1 MVEHRMASG
10 QCYNRPIIW
19 KGEIMTI
26 RHKNYIPDDIEVI
39 GANANNLKNINVN
52 IPLNSFV
59 AITGVSGSGKSSL
72 AMDTIYAEGA
82 RKYLNALSTYTRRR
96 ITQIGRSDVK
106 NIKNLPSTIALRQ
119 RPTVP
124 SVRSTV
130 GTMTESL
137 NILRLMYSRLAS
149 IVCPNGHRLDP
160 TLKISEVMD
169 LPTSDEEMGMMTCPV
184 CNAKFM
190 AFSAEDFAFNSEGA
204 CPTCQGTGFLKEI
217 ELDKIIPDKTLSIDE
232 GAIKSWG
239 LPGRT
244 LQRDIIKELGVRT
257 DVPYQDLTAKEK
269 DIIVNGKEQ
278 KKEILVPTKT
288 GRSFRLN
295 ALYENAVTAVKNSL
309 KSTKN
314 ENTLVRLER
323 FYSEKVCPDCHGSRF
338 NPKLFSNELVGKN
351 IAEVSQFTIS
361 ELQSF
366 CKDVMNWLPAD
377 MQALGKNLTN
387 ELLDLLS
394 PIVDLGLNYL
404 SISRAGNTLSTGE
417 LQRIQ
422 LARTIRNQMTG
433 VLYVLDEPSVGL
445 HAANVSGLIK
455 ILHELVQLGNSLV
468 VVDHDTSIIAA
479 ADYVIEIGPDSGKDG
494 GQVISQGTVEEI
506 KKNQKSVIQPYLT
519 GQAKIIQ
526 HKQTE
531 PFQKGTIDVKIS
543 DRYNIHNMTAKFSKE
558 SLNVVSGMS
567 GSGKTTLI
575 FDSLLPAL
583 MAKIENEPLPKF
595 VKSVDTADIKN
606 IVKVDSVPIGKNVRS
621 TVGTYT
627 KILDHLRKIFAETP
641 AAKAQ
646 KFTPT
651 YFSYNNK
658 QGACPNCGGTGV
670 ITLDIQY
677 LPDMVQTCPVCHGNR
692 YKKDIL
698 DITWHGKNIAEILDM
713 SVKEADEFFSDVPN
727 IKGTLDVLINIGLS
741 YLKLGESTPTLSGG
755 EAQRLKLVTYMKRS
769 QKNQLFVFD
778 EPSVGL
784 HPKDVGVLLDV
795 FNKLLKRHATIIV
808 IEHDLD
814 IIANADYINDLGPEG
829 GVNGGKIVATGTPKA
844 VAENQNS
851 LTGEY
856 LKQHLQLFNEI

>member
-1 MVEHRMASG
+1 
-10 QCYNRPIIW
+10 
-19 KGEIMTI
+19 MTI
-26 RHKNYIPDDIEVI
+26 RHKNYIPDNIEVT
-39 GANANNLKNINVN
+39 GANANNLKNIDVE

-96 ITQIGRSDVK
+96 ITQMGRSDVK
-106 NIKNLPSTIALRQ
+106 DIKNLPSTIALRQ
-119 RPTVP
+119 RPVVP

-137 NILRLMYSRLAS
+137 NILRLMFSRLS
-149 IVCPNGHRLDP
+149 SVVCPNGHRLDP
-160 TLKISEVMD
+160 TLKISEAMD
-169 LPTSDEEMGMMTCPV
+169 LPTSDENMGKITCPV
-184 CNAKFM
+184 CGVKFM
-190 AFSAEDFAFNSEGA
+190 NFGAEDFAFNSDGA

-217 ELDKIIPDKTLSIDE
+217 EIDKIIPDDSLTIDE
-232 GAIKSWG
+232 GAIRSWN

-244 LQRDIIKELGVRT
+244 LQKDVIKELGVRT
-257 DVPYQDLTAKEK
+257 NVPFKDLTDKEK
-269 DIIVNGKEQ
+269 DIVINGPEQ

-309 KSTKN
+309 KGTKN
-314 ENTLVRLER
+314 ENTLTRLER

-338 NPKLFSNELVGKN
+338 NPKLFSNQLVGKN
-351 IAEVSQFTIS
+351 IAEVSNFTIS
-361 ELQSF
+361 ELQDF
-366 CKDVMNWLPAD
+366 CQDIMAWLPAD

-445 HAANVSGLIK
+445 HAANVDGLIK
-455 ILHELVQLGNSLV
+455 ILRELVRLGNSLV

-479 ADYVIEIGPDSGKDG
+479 ADYVIEIGPDSGSDG
-494 GQVISQGTVEEI
+494 GRIISQGTVDQI
-506 KKNQKSVIQPYLT
+506 KDDKDSVIQPYLNGT
-519 GQAKIIQ
+519 ADIIKHQA
-526 HKQTE
+526 TE
-531 PFQKGTIDVKIS
+531 PFQKGTISVSIK
-543 DRYNIHNMTAKFSKE
+543 DRHNIHDLTAKFSKE
-558 SLNVVSGMS
+558 SLNLVSGMS

-575 FDSLLPAL
+575 FDSLLPA
-583 MAKIENEPLPKF
+583 MTDKIEGEKLPKF
-595 VKSVDTADIKN
+595 VKSVETADIKN

-627 KILDHLRKIFAETP
+627 KILDHLRKLFSQTP
-641 AAKAQ
+641 EAKAK

-692 YKKDIL
+692 YKKEIL
-698 DITWHGKNIAEILDM
+698 DINWHGKNIAEILNM
-713 SVKEADEFFSDVPN
+713 SVKEAADFFQDVPN
-727 IKGTLDVLINIGLS
+727 IKNTLDVLISIGLG

-755 EAQRLKLVTYMKRS
+755 EAQRMKLVTYMKRS
-769 QKNQLFVFD
+769 QKNQLFIFD

-795 FNKLLKRHATIIV
+795 FNKLLKKHATIIV

-829 GVNGGKIVATGTPKA
+829 GVNGGKIIATGTPKT
-844 VAENQNS
+844 VADNPAS
-851 LTGEY
+851 LTGKY
-856 LKQHLQLFNEI
+856 LKEHLQLFDEYY

>member
-1 MVEHRMASG
+1 
-10 QCYNRPIIW
+10 
-19 KGEIMTI
+19 MTI
-26 RHKNYIPDDIEVI
+26 RHKNYIPDNIEVT
-39 GANANNLKNINVN
+39 GANANNLKNIDVE

-96 ITQIGRSDVK
+96 ITQMGRSDVK
-106 NIKNLPSTIALRQ
+106 DIKNLPSTIALRQ
-119 RPTVP
+119 RPVVP

-137 NILRLMYSRLAS
+137 NILRLMFSRLAS
-149 IVCPNGHRLDP
+149 VVCPNGHRLDP
-160 TLKISEVMD
+160 TLKISEAMD
-169 LPTSDEEMGMMTCPV
+169 LPTSDENMGMITCPV
-184 CNAKFM
+184 CGVKFM
-190 AFSAEDFAFNSEGA
+190 NFGAEDFAFNSDGA

-217 ELDKIIPDKTLSIDE
+217 EIDKIIPDESLTIDE
-232 GAIKSWG
+232 GAIRSWN

-244 LQRDIIKELGVRT
+244 LQKEIIKELGVRT
-257 DVPYQDLTAKEK
+257 DVPFKDLTDKEK
-269 DIIVNGKEQ
+269 NIVINGPEQ

-314 ENTLVRLER
+314 ENTLTRLER

-338 NPKLFSNELVGKN
+338 NPKLFSNQLVGKN
-351 IAEVSQFTIS
+351 IAEVSNFTIS
-361 ELQSF
+361 ELQGF
-366 CKDVMNWLPAD
+366 CQKVMAWLPTD
-377 MQALGKNLTN
+377 MQALGKNLTT
-387 ELLDLLS
+387 ELLDLLA

-445 HAANVSGLIK
+445 HAANVDGLIK
-455 ILHELVQLGNSLV
+455 ILRELVRLGNSLI

-479 ADYVIEIGPDSGKDG
+479 ADYVIEIGPDSGSDG
-494 GQVISQGTVEEI
+494 GRIISQGTVEQI
-506 KKNQKSVIQPYLT
+506 KAEKESVIQPYLNGT
-519 GQAKIIQ
+519 ADIIK
-526 HKQTE
+526 HKATK
-531 PFQKGTIDVKIS
+531 PFQKGTISVSIK
-543 DRYNIHNMTAKFSKE
+543 DRHNIHDLTAKFSKE
-558 SLNVVSGMS
+558 SLNLVSGMS

-583 MAKIENEPLPKF
+583 TDKIEGEKLPNF
-595 VKSVDTADIKN
+595 VKSVETADIKN

-627 KILDHLRKIFAETP
+627 KILDHLRKLFAETP
-641 AAKAQ
+641 EAKAK

-713 SVKEADEFFSDVPN
+713 SVKEAADFFQDVPN
-727 IKGTLDVLINIGLS
+727 IKNTLYVLISIGLS

-755 EAQRLKLVTYMKRS
+755 EAQRMKLVTFMKHS
-769 QKNQLFVFD
+769 QKNQLFIFD

-795 FNKLLKRHATIIV
+795 FNKLLKKHATIIV

-829 GVNGGKIVATGTPKA
+829 GVNGGKIVATGTPKT
-844 VAENQNS
+844 VADNPVS
-851 LTGEY
+851 LTGQY
-856 LKQHLQLFNEI
+856 LKEHLQLFNEY

>member
-1 MVEHRMASG
+1 
-10 QCYNRPIIW
+10 
-19 KGEIMTI
+19 MTI
-26 RHKNYIPDDIEVI
+26 RHKNYIPDNIEI
-39 GANANNLKNINVN
+39 TGANANNLKDLNVK

-72 AMDTIYAEGA
+72 AMDTIYSEGA

-96 ITQIGRSDVK
+96 ITQVGRSDVK
-106 NIKNLPSTIALRQ
+106 DIKNLPSTIALRQ
-119 RPTVP
+119 RPVVP

-137 NILRLMYSRLAS
+137 NILRLMFSRLAS
-149 IVCPNGHRLDP
+149 VLCPNGHRLDP
-160 TLKISEVMD
+160 TLKISQLMD
-169 LPTSDEEMGMMTCPV
+169 LPTSDEAMGQLTCPV
-184 CNAKFM
+184 CGVKFRI
-190 AFSAEDFAFNSEGA
+190 FGAEDFAFNSDGA

-217 ELDKIIPDKTLSIDE
+217 ELDKIIPDRSLTIDQGAVLS
-232 GAIKSWG
+232 WN

-244 LQRDIIKELGVRT
+244 LQKEVIKELGVRT
-257 DVPYQDLTAKEK
+257 DVPFQDLTK
-269 DIIVNGKEQ
+269 KEQ
-278 KKEILVPTKT
+278 DIVINGPEQRKEILVPTKT

-295 ALYENAVTAVKNSL
+295 ALYENAIAAVKNSL

-314 ENTLVRLER
+314 ENTLTRLER
-323 FYSEKVCPDCHGSRF
+323 FYSEKICPDCHGSRF
-338 NPKLFSNELVGKN
+338 NPKLFTNQLVGKN
-351 IAEVSQFTIS
+351 IAEVSNFTIS
-361 ELQSF
+361 QLQDF
-366 CKDVMNWLPAD
+366 CKEIMKWLPHD

-387 ELLDLLS
+387 ELLELLA

-404 SISRAGNTLSTGE
+404 AISRAGNSLSTGE

-445 HAANVSGLIK
+445 HPANVTGLIK
-455 ILHELVQLGNSLV
+455 ILRELVQLGNSLI

-494 GQVISQGTVEEI
+494 GRVISQGTVKEI
-506 KKNQKSVIQPYLT
+506 EANQQSVIQPYLT
-519 GQAKIIQ
+519 GTAQIIKHPVQ
-526 HKQTE
+526 K
-531 PFQKGTIDVKIS
+531 PFQKGTLQVEIG
-543 DRYNIHNMTAKFSKE
+543 DRYNIHGMTAKFSKE

-575 FDSLLPAL
+575 FESLVPAL
-583 MAKIENEPLPKF
+583 NDQLTGDKLPSY
-595 VKSVDTADIKN
+595 VKSVDPAGIKN

-627 KILDHLRKIFAETP
+627 KTLDQLRKIFAQTP
-641 AAKAQ
+641 AAKA
-646 KFTPT
+646 KKYTAT

-692 YKKDIL
+692 YKQDIL
-698 DITWHGKNIAEILDM
+698 NITWHGKNIAEILDM
-713 SVKEADEFFSDVPN
+713 SVREARDFFEDVPS
-727 IKGTLDVLINIGLS
+727 IKNTLDVLINIGLS

-769 QKNQLFVFD
+769 QKNQLFIFD

-784 HPKDVGVLLDV
+784 HPKDVGVLLGV
-795 FNKLLKRHATIIV
+795 FNKLLKKHATIIV

-814 IIANADYINDLGPEG
+814 IIANADYITDLGPEG
-829 GVNGGKIVATGTPKA
+829 GVNGGKIVATGSPKE
-844 VAENQNS
+844 VANNPAS
-851 LTGEY
+851 LTGKY
-856 LKQHLQLFNEI
+856 LKAHLQLFNED

>member
-1 MVEHRMASG
+1 
-10 QCYNRPIIW
+10 
-19 KGEIMTI
+19 MTI
-26 RHKNYIPDDIEVI
+26 RHKNYIPDNIEVI
-39 GANANNLKNINVN
+39 GANANNLKNINVD

-96 ITQIGRSDVK
+96 ITQMGRSDVK

-119 RPTVP
+119 RPVVP

-137 NILRLMYSRLAS
+137 NILRLMFSRLAS
-149 IVCPNGHRLDP
+149 VVCPNGHRLDP

-169 LPTSDEEMGMMTCPV
+169 LPTSDEDMGMMTCPV
-184 CNAKFM
+184 CQAKFM
-190 AFSAEDFAFNSEGA
+190 AFSAEDFAFNSDGA

-217 ELDKIIPDKTLSIDE
+217 ELDKIIPDQSLSIDE
-232 GAIKSWG
+232 GAIRSWN

-244 LQRDIIKELGVRT
+244 LQKDIIKELGVRT
-257 DVPYQDLTAKEK
+257 DVPFKDLTAKEK
-269 DIIVNGKEQ
+269 DIVINGKEQ

-295 ALYENAVTAVKNSL
+295 ALYENAITAVKNSL

-314 ENTLVRLER
+314 ENTLTRLER
-323 FYSEKVCPDCHGSRF
+323 FYTEKTCPDCHGSRF
-338 NPKLFSNELVGKN
+338 NPKLFTNELVGKN

-361 ELQSF
+361 QLQDF
-366 CKDVMNWLPAD
+366 CQEIMDWLPDD
-377 MQALGKNLTN
+377 MKSLGKNLTN

-445 HAANVSGLIK
+445 HAANVAGLIK
-455 ILHELVQLGNSLV
+455 ILRELVRLGNSLI

-479 ADYVIEIGPDSGKDG
+479 ADYVIEIGPDSGADG
-494 GQVISQGTVEEI
+494 GRVITQGTVEEI
-506 KKNQKSVIQPYLT
+506 EHHPDSVIQPYLT
-519 GQAKIIQ
+519 GKADIIKHQ
-526 HKQTE
+526 PTE
-531 PFQKGTIDVKIS
+531 VFKKGTISIQIG
-543 DRYNIHNMTAKFSKE
+543 DRYNIHDMTAKFSKE
-558 SLNVVSGMS
+558 SLNIVSGMS

-575 FDSLLPAL
+575 FESLLPAL
-583 MAKIENEPLPKF
+583 QDKIDGEQLPKF
-595 VKSVDTADIKN
+595 VKSVDNADIKN

-627 KILDHLRKIFAETP
+627 KILDHLRKIFAQTSE
-641 AAKAQ
+641 AKAK

-692 YKKDIL
+692 YKKEIL
-698 DITWHGKNIAEILDM
+698 DIMWHGKNIAEILDM
-713 SVKEADEFFSDVPN
+713 SVKQADKFFQDVPQ
-727 IKGTLDVLINIGLS
+727 IKNTLDVLINIGLS

-755 EAQRLKLVTYMKRS
+755 EAQRMKLVTYMKRS

-814 IIANADYINDLGPEG
+814 IISNADYINDLGPEG
-829 GVNGGKIVATGTPKA
+829 GVNGGKIIATGTLKT
-844 VAENQNS
+844 VANNSAS
-851 LTGEY
+851 LTGKY
-856 LKQHLQLFNEI
+856 LKEHLKLFNQD

>member
-1 MVEHRMASG
+1 
-10 QCYNRPIIW
+10 
-19 KGEIMTI
+19 MTI
-26 RHKNYIPDDIEVI
+26 RHKNYIPDNIEVI
-39 GANANNLKNINVN
+39 GANANNLKNINVD

-96 ITQIGRSDVK
+96 ITQMGRSDVK

-119 RPTVP
+119 RPVVP

-137 NILRLMYSRLAS
+137 NILRLMFSRLAS
-149 IVCPNGHRLDP
+149 VVCPNGHRLDP

-169 LPTSDEEMGMMTCPV
+169 LPTSDEDMGMMTCPV
-184 CNAKFM
+184 CQAKFM
-190 AFSAEDFAFNSEGA
+190 AFSAEDFAFNSDGA

-217 ELDKIIPDKTLSIDE
+217 ELDKIIPDQSLSIDE
-232 GAIKSWG
+232 GAIRSWN

-244 LQRDIIKELGVRT
+244 LQKDIIKELGVRT
-257 DVPYQDLTAKEK
+257 DVPFKDLTAKEK
-269 DIIVNGKEQ
+269 DIVINGKEQ

-295 ALYENAVTAVKNSL
+295 ALYENAIAAVKNSL

-314 ENTLVRLER
+314 ENTLTRLER
-323 FYSEKVCPDCHGSRF
+323 FYTEKTCPDCHGSRF
-338 NPKLFSNELVGKN
+338 NPKLFTNELVGKN

-361 ELQSF
+361 QLQDF
-366 CKDVMNWLPAD
+366 CQEIMDWLPDD
-377 MQALGKNLTN
+377 MKSLGKNLTN

-445 HAANVSGLIK
+445 HAANVAGLIK
-455 ILHELVQLGNSLV
+455 ILRELVRLGNSLI

-479 ADYVIEIGPDSGKDG
+479 ADYVIEIGPDSGADG
-494 GQVISQGTVEEI
+494 GRVITQGTVEEI
-506 KKNQKSVIQPYLT
+506 EHHPDSVIQPYLT
-519 GQAKIIQ
+519 GKADIIKHQ
-526 HKQTE
+526 PTE
-531 PFQKGTIDVKIS
+531 VFKKGTISIQIG
-543 DRYNIHNMTAKFSKE
+543 DRYNIHDMTAKFSKE
-558 SLNVVSGMS
+558 SLNIVSGMS

-575 FDSLLPAL
+575 FESLLPAL
-583 MAKIENEPLPKF
+583 QAKIDGEKLPKF
-595 VKSVDTADIKN
+595 VKSVDNADIKN

-627 KILDHLRKIFAETP
+627 KILDHLRKIFAQTSE
-641 AAKAQ
+641 AKAK

-692 YKKDIL
+692 YKKEIL
-698 DITWHGKNIAEILDM
+698 DIMWHGKNIAEILDM
-713 SVKEADEFFSDVPN
+713 SVKQADKFFQDVPQ
-727 IKGTLDVLINIGLS
+727 IKNTLDVLINIGLS

-755 EAQRLKLVTYMKRS
+755 EAQRMKLVTYMKRS

-814 IIANADYINDLGPEG
+814 IISNADYINDLGPEG
-829 GVNGGKIVATGTPKA
+829 GVNGGKIIATGTPKT
-844 VAENQNS
+844 VANNSAS
-851 LTGEY
+851 LTGKY
-856 LKQHLQLFNEI
+856 LKEHLKLFNQD

>member
-1 MVEHRMASG
+1 
-10 QCYNRPIIW
+10 
-19 KGEIMTI
+19 MTI
-26 RHKNYIPDDIEVI
+26 RHKNYIPDNIEVM
-39 GANANNLKNINVN
+39 GANANNLKNIDVD

-96 ITQIGRSDVK
+96 ITQMGRSDVK

-119 RPTVP
+119 RPVVP

-149 IVCPNGHRLDP
+149 IVCPNGHRLKP
-160 TLKISEVMD
+160 SLKVSEVMD
-169 LPTSDEEMGMMTCPV
+169 LPTSDEEMGMMICPTCGV
-184 CNAKFM
+184 KFM

-217 ELDKIIPDKTLSIDE
+217 ELSKIIPDQSLSIDD
-232 GAIKSWG
+232 GAVRSWS

-244 LQRDIIKELGVRT
+244 LQKDIIKELGVRT
-257 DVPYQDLTAKEK
+257 NIPFKDLTDKEK
-269 DIIVNGKEQ
+269 EIVINGKEQ

-295 ALYENAVTAVKNSL
+295 ALYENAITAVKNSL

-314 ENTLVRLER
+314 ENTLLRLER
-323 FYSEKVCPDCHGSRF
+323 FYSEKTCPDCHGSRF
-338 NPKLFSNELVGKN
+338 NPKLFTNELVGKN

-361 ELQSF
+361 ELQDF
-366 CKDVMNWLPAD
+366 CPKIMAWLPNE
-377 MQALGKNLTN
+377 MQALGKNLTT
-387 ELLDLLS
+387 ELLELLS
-394 PIVDLGLNYL
+394 PIVELGLNYL

-445 HAANVSGLIK
+445 HAANVAGLIK
-455 ILHELVQLGNSLV
+455 ILRELVRLGNSLI

-479 ADYVIEIGPDSGKDG
+479 ADYVIEIGPDSGADG
-494 GQVISQGTVEEI
+494 GRVITQGTVPEI
-506 KKNQKSVIQPYLT
+506 EQHSNSVIQPYLT
-519 GQAKIIQ
+519 GKAEIIK

-531 PFQKGTIDVKIS
+531 AFKHGAITIQIS
-543 DRYNIHNMTAKFSKE
+543 DRHNIHDMTAKFSKE
-558 SLNVVSGMS
+558 SFNVVSGMS

-583 MAKIENEPLPKF
+583 QANIDGEDKPEF
-595 VKSVDTADIKN
+595 VKKIDNSGIKN

-627 KILDHLRKIFAETP
+627 KILDHLRKLFSQTP
-641 AAKAQ
+641 EAQAK

-698 DITWHGKNIAEILDM
+698 EITWHGKNLAEILDM
-713 SVKEADEFFSDVPN
+713 SVKEADAFFKDVPK
-727 IKGTLDVLINIGLS
+727 IKTTLDVLINIGLS

-769 QKNQLFVFD
+769 QKDQLFVFD

-784 HPKDVGVLLDV
+784 HPKDVGTLLDV

-829 GVNGGKIVATGTPKA
+829 GVNGGKIVATGTPKT
-844 VAENQNS
+844 VASNANS
-851 LTGEY
+851 LTGKY
-856 LKQHLQLFNEI
+856 LKKHLDLYKNDLKG

>member
-1 MVEHRMASG
+1 
-10 QCYNRPIIW
+10 
-19 KGEIMTI
+19 MTI
-26 RHKNYIPDDIEVI
+26 RHKNYIPDNIEVI
-39 GANANNLKNINVN
+39 GANANNLKNIDVD

-96 ITQIGRSDVK
+96 ITQMGRSDVK

-149 IVCPNGHRLDP
+149 VKCPNGHRLKP

-169 LPTSDEEMGMMTCPV
+169 LPSTDEKMGMMTCPTCGV
-184 CNAKFM
+184 EFM

-217 ELDKIIPDKTLSIDE
+217 ELDKIIPDRNLTIDE
-232 GAIKSWG
+232 GAVRSWG

-244 LQRDIIKELGVRT
+244 LQKDVIKELGVRT
-257 DVPYQDLTAKEK
+257 DVPFKDLTDEEQ
-269 DIIVNGKEQ
+269 DIVINGKEQ

-295 ALYENAVTAVKNSL
+295 ALYENAFTAVRNSL

-314 ENTLVRLER
+314 ETTLTRLER
-323 FYSEKVCPDCHGSRF
+323 FYSEKVCPACHGSRF
-338 NPKLFSNELVGKN
+338 DPKLFSNELVGKN

-361 ELQSF
+361 ELQNF
-366 CKDVMNWLPAD
+366 CQKIMDWLPAD
-377 MQALGKNLTN
+377 MQELGKNLTH
-387 ELLDLLS
+387 ELLDLLT

-445 HAANVSGLIK
+445 HAANVDGLIK
-455 ILHELVQLGNSLV
+455 ILRELVQLGNSLI

-494 GQVISQGTVEEI
+494 GRVITQGTVAEI
-506 KKNQKSVIQPYLT
+506 KADKNSVIEPYLT
-519 GQAKIIQ
+519 GTTDIIK
-526 HKQTE
+526 HKQSE
-531 PFQKGTIDVKIS
+531 PFKNGAITIDIG
-543 DRYNIHNMTAKFSKE
+543 DRYNIHDMMAKFSKE

-575 FDSLLPAL
+575 FESLLPAL
-583 MAKIENEPLPKF
+583 KAEIDGEKLPKF
-595 VKSVDTADIKN
+595 VKSVDGAGLKN
-606 IVKVDSVPIGKNVRS
+606 IVTVDSIPIGKNVRS

-627 KILDHLRKIFAETP
+627 KILDHLRKLFADTP
-641 AAKAQ
+641 AAKAK

-677 LPDMVQTCPVCHGNR
+677 LPDMVQTCPVCRGNR

-698 DITWHGKNIAEILDM
+698 DITWHGKNLAEILNM
-713 SVKEADEFFSDVPN
+713 SVREADTFFEDVPQ
-727 IKGTLDVLINIGLS
+727 IKNTLDVLISIGLS

-755 EAQRLKLVTYMKRS
+755 EAQRMKLVTYMKRS
-769 QKNQLFVFD
+769 QKNQLFIFD

-784 HPKDVGVLLDV
+784 HPKDVGVLIDV

-814 IIANADYINDLGPEG
+814 IISNADYINDLGPEG
-829 GVNGGKIVATGTPKA
+829 GVNGGKIIATGTPKA
-844 VAENQNS
+844 IAENSAS
-851 LTGEY
+851 LTGKY
-856 LKQHLQLFNEI
+856 LKEHLQLFNDL

>member
-1 MVEHRMASG
+1 
-10 QCYNRPIIW
+10 
-19 KGEIMTI
+19 MTI
-26 RHKNYIPDDIEVI
+26 RHKNYIPDNIEVT
-39 GANANNLKNINVN
+39 GANANNLKNIDVE

-96 ITQIGRSDVK
+96 ITQMGRSDVK
-106 NIKNLPSTIALRQ
+106 DIKNLPSTIALRQ
-119 RPTVP
+119 RPVVP

-137 NILRLMYSRLAS
+137 NILRLMFSRLAS
-149 IVCPNGHRLDP
+149 VVCPNGHRLDP
-160 TLKISEVMD
+160 TLKISEAMD
-169 LPTSDEEMGMMTCPV
+169 LPTSDENMGMITCPV
-184 CNAKFM
+184 CGVKFM
-190 AFSAEDFAFNSEGA
+190 NFGAEDFAFNSDGA

-217 ELDKIIPDKTLSIDE
+217 EIDKIIPDESLTIDE
-232 GAIKSWG
+232 GAIRSWN

-244 LQRDIIKELGVRT
+244 LQKEIIKELGVRT
-257 DVPYQDLTAKEK
+257 DVPFKDLTDKEK
-269 DIIVNGKEQ
+269 DIVINGPEQ

-314 ENTLVRLER
+314 ENTLTRLER

-338 NPKLFSNELVGKN
+338 NPKLFSNQLVGKN
-351 IAEVSQFTIS
+351 IAEVSNFTIS
-361 ELQSF
+361 ELQGF
-366 CKDVMNWLPAD
+366 CQKVMAWLPTD
-377 MQALGKNLTN
+377 MQALGKNLTT

-445 HAANVSGLIK
+445 HAANVDGLIK
-455 ILHELVQLGNSLV
+455 ILRELVRLGNSLI

-479 ADYVIEIGPDSGKDG
+479 ADYVIEIGPDSGSDG
-494 GQVISQGTVEEI
+494 GRIISQGTVEQI
-506 KKNQKSVIQPYLT
+506 KAEKESVIQPYLNGT
-519 GQAKIIQ
+519 ADIIK
-526 HKQTE
+526 HKATKT
-531 PFQKGTIDVKIS
+531 FQKGTISVSIK
-543 DRYNIHNMTAKFSKE
+543 DRHNIHDLTAKFSKE
-558 SLNVVSGMS
+558 SLNLVSGMS

-583 MAKIENEPLPKF
+583 TDKIEGEKLPNF
-595 VKSVDTADIKN
+595 VKSVETADIKN

-627 KILDHLRKIFAETP
+627 KILDHLRKLFAETP
-641 AAKAQ
+641 EAKAK

-713 SVKEADEFFSDVPN
+713 SVKEAADFFQDVPN
-727 IKGTLDVLINIGLS
+727 IKNTLDVLISIGLS

-755 EAQRLKLVTYMKRS
+755 EAQRMKLVTFMKHS
-769 QKNQLFVFD
+769 QKNQLFIFD

-795 FNKLLKRHATIIV
+795 FNKLLKKHATIIV

-829 GVNGGKIVATGTPKA
+829 GVNGGKIVATGTPKT
-844 VAENQNS
+844 VADNPAS
-851 LTGEY
+851 LTGQY
-856 LKQHLQLFNEI
+856 LKEHLQLFNEY

>member
-1 MVEHRMASG
+1 
-10 QCYNRPIIW
+10 
-19 KGEIMTI
+19 MTI
-26 RHKNYIPDDIEVI
+26 RHKNYIPDNIEVI
-39 GANANNLKNINVN
+39 GANANNLKNINVD

-96 ITQIGRSDVK
+96 ITQMGRSDVK

-119 RPTVP
+119 RPVVP

-137 NILRLMYSRLAS
+137 NILRLMFSRLAS
-149 IVCPNGHRLDP
+149 VVCPNGHRLDP

-169 LPTSDEEMGMMTCPV
+169 LPTSDEDMGMMTCPV
-184 CNAKFM
+184 CQAKFM
-190 AFSAEDFAFNSEGA
+190 AFSAEDFAFNSDGA

-217 ELDKIIPDKTLSIDE
+217 ELDKIIPDQSLSIDE
-232 GAIKSWG
+232 GAIRSWN

-244 LQRDIIKELGVRT
+244 LQKDIIKELGVRT
-257 DVPYQDLTAKEK
+257 DVPFKDLTAKEK
-269 DIIVNGKEQ
+269 DIVINGKEQ

-295 ALYENAVTAVKNSL
+295 ALYENAIAAVKNSL

-314 ENTLVRLER
+314 ENTLTRLER
-323 FYSEKVCPDCHGSRF
+323 FYTEKTCPDCHGSRF
-338 NPKLFSNELVGKN
+338 NPKLFTNELVGKN

-361 ELQSF
+361 QLQDF
-366 CKDVMNWLPAD
+366 CQEIMDWLPDD
-377 MQALGKNLTN
+377 MKSLGKNLTN

-445 HAANVSGLIK
+445 HAANVAGLIK
-455 ILHELVQLGNSLV
+455 ILRELVRLGNSLI

-479 ADYVIEIGPDSGKDG
+479 ADYVIEIGPDSGADG
-494 GQVISQGTVEEI
+494 GRVITQGTVEEI
-506 KKNQKSVIQPYLT
+506 EHHPDSVIQPYLT
-519 GQAKIIQ
+519 GKADIIKHQ
-526 HKQTE
+526 PTE
-531 PFQKGTIDVKIS
+531 VFKKGTISIQIG
-543 DRYNIHNMTAKFSKE
+543 DRYNIHDMTAKFSKE
-558 SLNVVSGMS
+558 SLNIVSGMS

-575 FDSLLPAL
+575 FESLLPAL
-583 MAKIENEPLPKF
+583 QDKIDGEQLPKF
-595 VKSVDTADIKN
+595 VKSVDNADIKN

-627 KILDHLRKIFAETP
+627 KILDHLRKIFAQTSE
-641 AAKAQ
+641 AKAK

-692 YKKDIL
+692 YKKEIL
-698 DITWHGKNIAEILDM
+698 DIMWHGKNIAEILDM
-713 SVKEADEFFSDVPN
+713 SVKQADKFFQDVPQ
-727 IKGTLDVLINIGLS
+727 IKNTLDVLINIGLS

-755 EAQRLKLVTYMKRS
+755 EAQRMKLVTYMKRS

-814 IIANADYINDLGPEG
+814 IISNADYINDLGPEG
-829 GVNGGKIVATGTPKA
+829 GVNGGKIIATGTPKT
-844 VAENQNS
+844 VANNSAS
-851 LTGEY
+851 LTGKY
-856 LKQHLQLFNEI
+856 LKEHLKLFNQD

>member
-1 MVEHRMASG
+1 
-10 QCYNRPIIW
+10 
-19 KGEIMTI
+19 MTI
-26 RHKNYIPDDIEVI
+26 RHKNYIPDNIEVR
-39 GANANNLKNINVN
+39 GANANNLKNIDVD

-96 ITQIGRSDVK
+96 ITQMGRSDVK

-119 RPTVP
+119 RPVVP

-137 NILRLMYSRLAS
+137 NILRLMFSRLAS
-149 IVCPNGHRLDP
+149 VVCPNGHRLDP

-169 LPTSDEEMGMMTCPV
+169 LPTSDEAMGMMTCPV
-184 CNAKFM
+184 CGAKFM
-190 AFSAEDFAFNSEGA
+190 AFGAEDFAFNSDGA

-217 ELDKIIPDKTLSIDE
+217 ELEKIIPDESLSIDD
-232 GAIKSWG
+232 GAILSWG

-244 LQRDIIKELGVRT
+244 LQKDIIKELGVRT
-257 DVPYQDLTAKEK
+257 DVPFKDLTAKEK
-269 DIIVNGKEQ
+269 DIVINGKEQ

-295 ALYENAVTAVKNSL
+295 ALYENAITAVKNSL

-314 ENTLVRLER
+314 ETTLTRLER

-338 NPKLFSNELVGKN
+338 NPKLFSNELVDKN

-361 ELQSF
+361 ELQDF
-366 CKDVMNWLPAD
+366 CPKIMAWLPD
-377 MQALGKNLTN
+377 EMQALGKNLTT
-387 ELLDLLS
+387 ELLDLLA

-445 HAANVSGLIK
+445 HPANVAGLIK
-455 ILHELVQLGNSLV
+455 ILRELVRLGNSLV

-479 ADYVIEIGPDSGKDG
+479 ADYVIEIGPDSGSDG
-494 GQVISQGTVEEI
+494 GRVITQGTVEEI
-506 KKNQKSVIQPYLT
+506 EQHPDSVIQPYLT
-519 GQAKIIQ
+519 GKADIIK
-526 HKQTE
+526 HKQTQ
-531 PFQKGTIDVKIS
+531 PFKKGTISVNIS
-543 DRYNIHNMTAKFSKE
+543 DRYNIHDMSAKFSKE

-575 FDSLLPAL
+575 FESLLPAL
-583 MAKIENEPLPKF
+583 RAQIEGAPLPKF
-595 VKSVDTADIKN
+595 VKSVDNADIKN

-627 KILDHLRKIFAETP
+627 KVLDHLRKLFSQTP
-641 AAKAQ
+641 AAQAK

-677 LPDMVQTCPVCHGNR
+677 LPDMVQTCPICHGNR

-698 DITWHGKNIAEILDM
+698 DITWHGKNIAEILNL
-713 SVKEADEFFSDVPN
+713 SVREADEFFKDVPQ
-727 IKGTLDVLINIGLS
+727 IKNTLDVLISIGLS

-755 EAQRLKLVTYMKRS
+755 EAQRMKLVTYMKRS
-769 QKNQLFVFD
+769 QKNQLFIFD

-795 FNKLLKRHATIIV
+795 FNKLLKKHATIIV

-844 VAENQNS
+844 IADNAAS
-851 LTGEY
+851 LTGKY
-856 LKQHLQLFNEI
+856 LKEHLQLFNEY

>member
-1 MVEHRMASG
+1 
-10 QCYNRPIIW
+10 
-19 KGEIMTI
+19 MTI
-26 RHKNYIPDDIEVI
+26 RHKNYIPDNIEVF
-39 GANANNLKNINVN
+39 GANANNLKNIDVE

-96 ITQIGRSDVK
+96 ITQMGRSDVK
-106 NIKNLPSTIALRQ
+106 DIKNLPSTIALRQ
-119 RPTVP
+119 RPVVP

-149 IVCPNGHRLDP
+149 VVCPNGHRLEP

-169 LPTSDEEMGMMTCPV
+169 LPSTDEEMGMMTCPV
-184 CNAKFM
+184 CGAKFM

-217 ELDKIIPDKTLSIDE
+217 ELDKIIPDQNLSIDE
-232 GAIKSWG
+232 GAIRSWN

-244 LQRDIIKELGVRT
+244 LQKDIIKELGVRT
-257 DVPYQDLTAKEK
+257 NIPFKDLTDKEK
-269 DIIVNGKEQ
+269 DIVINGKEQ

-295 ALYENAVTAVKNSL
+295 ALYENAITAVKNSL

-314 ENTLVRLER
+314 ENTLTRLER

-361 ELQSF
+361 QLRDF
-366 CKDVMNWLPAD
+366 CQEIMDWLPED
-377 MQALGKNLTN
+377 MQALGKNLTT

-404 SISRAGNTLSTGE
+404 SIARAGNTLSTGE

-445 HAANVSGLIK
+445 HPANVSGLIK
-455 ILHELVQLGNSLV
+455 ILRELVKLGNSLI

-494 GQVISQGTVEEI
+494 GQVITHGTVPEI
-506 KKNQKSVIQPYLT
+506 ENHPDSVIQPYLT
-519 GQAKIIQ
+519 GKANIIKHSQ
-526 HKQTE
+526 SE
-531 PFQKGTIDVKIS
+531 PFTKGEIDIQIG
-543 DRYNIHNMTAKFSKE
+543 DRYNIHDMTAKFSKE

-575 FDSLLPAL
+575 FESLLPAL
-583 MAKIENEPLPKF
+583 QDKIEGEALPKF
-595 VKSVDTADIKN
+595 VKSVDTADLKN

-627 KILDHLRKIFAETP
+627 KILDHLRKLFAELP
-641 AAKAQ
+641 EAKAK

-713 SVKEADEFFSDVPN
+713 SVKEAAEFFEDVPN
-727 IKGTLDVLINIGLS
+727 IKNTLDVLINIGLS

-755 EAQRLKLVTYMKRS
+755 EAQRLKLVTYMKKS

-784 HPKDVGVLLDV
+784 HPKDVGVLMDV
-795 FNKLLKRHATIIV
+795 FNRLLKKHATIIV

-829 GVNGGKIVATGTPKA
+829 GINGGKIVATGNPKA
-844 VAENQNS
+844 IADNPDS
-851 LTGEY
+851 LTGKY
-856 LKQHLQLFNEI
+856 LKEHLKLFNEY

>member
-1 MVEHRMASG
+1 M
-10 QCYNRPIIW
+10 
-19 KGEIMTI
+19 
-26 RHKNYIPDDIEVI
+26 
-39 GANANNLKNINVN
+39 
-52 IPLNSFV
+52 F
-59 AITGVSGSGKSSL
+59 
-72 AMDTIYAEGA
+72 
-82 RKYLNALSTYTRRR
+82 
-96 ITQIGRSDVK
+96 
-106 NIKNLPSTIALRQ
+106 
-119 RPTVP
+119 
-124 SVRSTV
+124 
-130 GTMTESL
+130 
-137 NILRLMYSRLAS
+137 SRLAS
-149 IVCPNGHRLDP
+149 VVCPNGHRLDP

-169 LPTSDEEMGMMTCPV
+169 LPTSDEDMGMMTCPV
-184 CNAKFM
+184 CGAKFM
-190 AFSAEDFAFNSEGA
+190 AFSAEDFAFNSDGA

-217 ELDKIIPDKTLSIDE
+217 EIDKIIPDKNLSIDD
-232 GAIKSWG
+232 GAIRSWN

-244 LQRDIIKELGVRT
+244 LQKDIIKELGVRT
-257 DVPYQDLTAKEK
+257 DVPFKDLTAKEK
-269 DIIVNGKEQ
+269 EIVINGKEQ

-295 ALYENAVTAVKNSL
+295 ALYENAITAVKNSL

-314 ENTLVRLER
+314 ENTLARLER
-323 FYSEKVCPDCHGSRF
+323 FYSEKVCPACHGSRF
-338 NPKLFSNELVGKN
+338 NPKLFSNQLVDKN

-366 CKDVMNWLPAD
+366 CTDIMNWLPNE
-377 MQALGKNLTN
+377 MQALGKNLTT
-387 ELLDLLS
+387 ELLDLLA

-445 HAANVSGLIK
+445 HAANVAGLIK
-455 ILHELVQLGNSLV
+455 ILRELVQLGNSLI

-494 GQVISQGTVEEI
+494 GKVITQGTVAEI
-506 KKNQKSVIQPYLT
+506 KEHPNSVIQPYLT
-519 GQAKIIQ
+519 GKADILK
-526 HKQTE
+526 HKQTK
-531 PFQKGTIDVKIS
+531 PFTKGTISVEIS
-543 DRYNIHNMTAKFSKE
+543 DRYNIHNMVAKFSKE

-583 MAKIENEPLPKF
+583 KDKIDGEQLPKF
-595 VKSVDTADIKN
+595 VQNVDPADIKN
-606 IVKVDSVPIGKNVRS
+606 IVTVDSVPIGKNVRS

-627 KILDHLRKIFAETP
+627 KVLDHLRKIFAQTA
-641 AAKAQ
+641 AAKAK

-692 YKKDIL
+692 YKKEIL
-698 DITWHGKNIAEILDM
+698 EIEWQGKNIAEILDM
-713 SVKEADEFFSDVPN
+713 SVKEAAEFFKEEPK
-727 IKGTLDVLINIGLS
+727 IKNTLDVLNSMGLS

-755 EAQRLKLVTYMKRS
+755 EAQRMKLVTYMKHS
-769 QKNQLFVFD
+769 QKNQLFIFD

-829 GVNGGKIVATGTPKA
+829 GINGGKIVATGTPKTIA
-844 VAENQNS
+844 NNSSS
-851 LTGEY
+851 LTGKY
-856 LKQHLQLFNEI
+856 LKKHLQLFNEY

>member
-1 MVEHRMASG
+1 
-10 QCYNRPIIW
+10 
-19 KGEIMTI
+19 MTI
-26 RHKNYIPDDIEVI
+26 RHKNYIPDNIEVV
-39 GANANNLKNINVN
+39 GANANNLKNIDVD

-96 ITQIGRSDVK
+96 ITQMGRSDVK

-149 IVCPNGHRLDP
+149 VKCPNGHRLNP

-169 LPTSDEEMGMMTCPV
+169 LPSSDEEMGMMTCPV
-184 CNAKFM
+184 CGIKFM
-190 AFSAEDFAFNSEGA
+190 AFGAEDFAFNSDGA

-217 ELDKIIPDKTLSIDE
+217 ELDKIIPDKSLTIDE
-232 GAIKSWG
+232 GAVRSWN

-244 LQRDIIKELGVRT
+244 LQKDIIKELGVRT
-257 DVPYQDLTAKEK
+257 DVPFKDLTAEER
-269 DIIVNGKEQ
+269 DIVINGKEQ
-278 KKEILVPTKT
+278 KKEILVPTAT

-295 ALYENAVTAVKNSL
+295 ALYENAITAVKNSL

-314 ENTLVRLER
+314 ENTLTRLER
-323 FYSEKVCPDCHGSRF
+323 FYSEKVCLDCHGSRF
-338 NPKLFSNELVGKN
+338 NPKLFDNELVGKN

-361 ELQSF
+361 ELQDF
-366 CKDVMNWLPAD
+366 CQKIMDWLPED
-377 MQALGKNLTN
+377 MKPLGKNLTN

-394 PIVDLGLNYL
+394 PIIDLGLNYL

-445 HAANVSGLIK
+445 HAANVAGLIK
-455 ILHELVQLGNSLV
+455 ILRELVQLGNSLV

-479 ADYVIEIGPDSGKDG
+479 ADYVIEIGPDSGQDG
-494 GQVISQGTVEEI
+494 GQVITQGTVEQIEE
-506 KKNQKSVIQPYLT
+506 NNNSVIQPYLNGT
-519 GQAKIIQ
+519 ADIIK
-526 HKQTE
+526 HKQLT
-531 PFQKGTIDVKIS
+531 PFKKGTISIEIG
-543 DRYNIHNMTAKFSKE
+543 DRHNIHDMTAKFSKE

-583 MAKIENEPLPKF
+583 DDQISGEKLPKF
-595 VKSVDTADIKN
+595 VKKIDCDGIKN
-606 IVKVDSVPIGKNVRS
+606 VVKVDSIPIGKNVRS

-627 KILDHLRKIFAETP
+627 KILDNLRKLFSQTD
-641 AAKAQ
+641 AAKSK

-651 YFSYNNK
+651 FFSYNNK

-677 LPDMVQTCPVCHGNR
+677 LPDMVQVCPVCHGNR
-692 YKKDIL
+692 YKKEIL
-698 DITWHGKNIAEILDM
+698 DITWHGKNLAEILDM
-713 SVKEADEFFSDVPN
+713 SVKEAAEFFQGVPK
-727 IKGTLDVLINIGLS
+727 IKNTLDVLISIGLS

-755 EAQRLKLVTYMKRS
+755 EAQRMKLVTYMKHS
-769 QKNQLFVFD
+769 QKDQLFIFD

-795 FNKLLKRHATIIV
+795 FNKLLKKHATIIV

-814 IIANADYINDLGPEG
+814 IISNADYINDLGPEG
-829 GVNGGKIVATGTPKA
+829 GINGGKIIATGNPKA
-844 VAENQNS
+844 IASNPDS
-851 LTGEY
+851 LTGKY
-856 LKQHLQLFNEI
+856 LKEHLELFDKY

>member
-1 MVEHRMASG
+1 
-10 QCYNRPIIW
+10 
-19 KGEIMTI
+19 MTI
-26 RHKNYIPDDIEVI
+26 RHKNYIPDNIEVT
-39 GANANNLKNINVN
+39 GANANNLKNIDVD

-96 ITQIGRSDVK
+96 ITQVGRSDVK
-106 NIKNLPSTIALRQ
+106 DIKNLPSTIALRQ
-119 RPTVP
+119 RPVVP

-137 NILRLMYSRLAS
+137 NILRLMFSRLAS
-149 IVCPNGHRLDP
+149 VVCPNGHRLDP
-160 TLKISEVMD
+160 TLKISEAMD
-169 LPTSDEEMGMMTCPV
+169 LPTSDENMGMLMCPV
-184 CNAKFM
+184 CGVKFM
-190 AFSAEDFAFNSEGA
+190 NFGAEDFAFNSDGA

-217 ELDKIIPDKTLSIDE
+217 ELDKIIPDESLSIDE
-232 GAIKSWG
+232 GAIRSWN

-244 LQRDIIKELGVRT
+244 LQKDIIKELGVRT
-257 DVPYQDLTAKEK
+257 DVPFKDLTDKEK
-269 DIIVNGKEQ
+269 DIVINGPEQ

-314 ENTLVRLER
+314 ENTLTRLER
-323 FYSEKVCPDCHGSRF
+323 FYSEKVCPACHGSRF
-338 NPKLFSNELVGKN
+338 NPKLFSNQLVGKD
-351 IAEVSQFTIS
+351 IAEVSNFTIS
-361 ELQSF
+361 ELQAF
-366 CKDVMNWLPAD
+366 CQDIMNWLPDD

-445 HAANVSGLIK
+445 HAANVAGLIK
-455 ILHELVQLGNSLV
+455 ILRELVRLGNSLV

-479 ADYVIEIGPDSGKDG
+479 ADYVIEIGPDSGNDG
-494 GQVISQGTVEEI
+494 GRIISQGTVEQI
-506 KKNQKSVIQPYLT
+506 KADHESMIQPYLT
-519 GQAKIIQ
+519 GEADIIK
-526 HKQTE
+526 HKATT
-531 PFQKGTIDVKIS
+531 PFQKGTISVAIG
-543 DRYNIHNMTAKFSKE
+543 DRYNIHDLTAKFSKE
-558 SLNVVSGMS
+558 SLNIVSGMS

-575 FDSLLPAL
+575 FDSLLPA
-583 MAKIENEPLPKF
+583 MTDKIEGEKLPKF
-595 VKSVDTADIKN
+595 VKSVETADIKN

-627 KILDHLRKIFAETP
+627 KILDHLRKLFAETP
-641 AAKAQ
+641 AAKAK

-692 YKKDIL
+692 YKKEIL
-698 DITWHGKNIAEILDM
+698 DITWQGKNIAEILDM
-713 SVKEADEFFSDVPN
+713 SVKEAASFFKDVPN
-727 IKGTLDVLINIGLS
+727 IKNTLDVLISIGLS

-755 EAQRLKLVTYMKRS
+755 EAQRMKLVTYMKRS
-769 QKNQLFVFD
+769 QKNQLFIFD

-795 FNKLLKRHATIIV
+795 FNKLLKKHATIIV

-814 IIANADYINDLGPEG
+814 IISNADYINDLGPEG
-829 GVNGGKIVATGTPKA
+829 GVNGGKIIATGTPKT
-844 VAENQNS
+844 VADNPAS
-851 LTGEY
+851 LTGQY
-856 LKQHLQLFNEI
+856 LKEHLQLFNEY